1 MPKNVLVTGA
11 SGNLGNYVASYLH
24 DQGYNVTCTDIV
36 PLPADGDNAKRGL
49 PFVKAD
55 LLNIGD
61 IMKAIAM
68 AQADVIVHL
77 GAIAF
82 NTELQPPY
90 EKRTDLGPA
99 PVEGAH
105 FNYSMPEDATMK
117 INTMGMFYVLDAA
130 RRMGVKSVIAATSY
144 FSYGMGFRLSGEP
157 FVPEYLP
164 IDEEHP
170 CWPEDTYSL
179 SKYLGEEIMKAFSR
193 AYDMNTIA
201 MRLMGVYYANGK
213 GSARLH
219 TFDRG
224 RVYPEAGSKGDCL
237 TGNVHQYVDGR
248 DIAYFVGLALDKLG
262 QLPNKYEAFNLVTDV
277 EFNVEPKEFYS
288 ILFPGLKDKIANLRD
303 GEGLFTTRKAEE
315 LLGYKTQYSWK
326 LGK

>member
-1 MPKNVLVTGA
+1 
-11 SGNLGNYVASYLH
+11 
-24 DQGYNVTCTDIV
+24 
-36 PLPADGDNAKRGL
+36 
-49 PFVKAD
+49 
-55 LLNIGD
+55 
-61 IMKAIAM
+61 
-68 AQADVIVHL
+68 
-77 GAIAF
+77 
-82 NTELQPPY
+82 
-90 EKRTDLGPA
+90 
-99 PVEGAH
+99 
-105 FNYSMPEDATMK
+105 
-117 INTMGMFYVLDAA
+117 
-130 RRMGVKSVIAATSY
+130 
-144 FSYGMGFRLSGEP
+144 
-157 FVPEYLP
+157 
-164 IDEEHP
+164 
-170 CWPEDTYSL
+170 
-179 SKYLGEEIMKAFSR
+179 
-193 AYDMNTIA
+193 MNTIA

-224 RVYPEAGSKGDCL
+224 QVYPEAGSKGDCL
-237 TGNVHQYVDGR
+237 TGSVHQYVDGR

>member
-1 MPKNVLVTGA
+1 MAKNILVTGA

-24 DQGYNVTCTDIV
+24 DQGYNVTCTDRF

-55 LLNIGD
+55 VLNIGD
-61 IMKAIAM
+61 LMKAIAM
-68 AQADVIVHL
+68 AEADTIIHL
-77 GAIAF
+77 AAIPF
-82 NTELQPPY
+82 NTELQKPY

-99 PVEGAH
+99 PIEGAH
-105 FNYSMPEDATMK
+105 YNWSMPEDATME
-117 INTMGMFYVLDAA
+117 INTMGTFYIMDAA
-130 RRMGVKSVIAATSY
+130 RRMGVKTVIAASSY
-144 FSYGMGFRLSGEP
+144 FSYGLGFRLSGDP

-193 AYDMNTIA
+193 AYGINSIA

-219 TFDRG
+219 TFNREQ
-224 RVYPEAGSKGDCL
+224 VYPEPGSKGDCI
-237 TGNVHQYVDGR
+237 GGSVHMYVDGR
-248 DIAYFVGLALDKLG
+248 DIAYFCGLALNQLDKL
-262 QLPNKYEAFNLVTDV
+262 NKYEAFNLITDV
-277 EFNVEPKEFYS
+277 EFKGDTKEFYS
-288 ILFPGLKDKIANLRD
+288 TLLPGLKDKVANLRD
-303 GEGLFTTRKAEE
+303 GEGIFSTRKAEE

-326 LGK
+326 LEK